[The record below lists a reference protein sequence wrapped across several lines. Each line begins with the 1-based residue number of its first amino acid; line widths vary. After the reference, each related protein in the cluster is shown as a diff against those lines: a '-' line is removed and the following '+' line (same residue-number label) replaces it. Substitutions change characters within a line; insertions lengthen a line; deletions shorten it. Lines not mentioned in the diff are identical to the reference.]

1 VLGLSFGWTWRGG
14 KLACWGK
21 KFCLGPVVLS
31 FEIWIGWLV
40 VGSARRPHYNWA
52 SKVLMYFA
60 VCLFAIQW
68 ITQGCYFY
76 LLLML
81 DYYFLGFDIVCLFKI
96 NVNLNLF
103 FCLYWPIF
111 VPCIIIKNGCCY
123 IQNDRKW

>member
-1 VLGLSFGWTWRGG
+1 VEKYLYIYECFLPYHFS
-14 KLACWGK
+14 
-21 KFCLGPVVLS
+21 VS
-31 FEIWIGWLV
+31 
-40 VGSARRPHYNWA
+40 A
-52 SKVLMYFA
+52 SKVLMYFE

-96 NVNLNLF
+96 NVDLNLF
-103 FCLYWPIF
+103 FCLSWPIL
-111 VPCIIIKNGCCY
+111 VHCIIIKNGCCY